1 MTGVARSHS
10 RARGSPAGPG
20 RAAPGSGE
28 GAPRG
33 SRTTPDAS
41 AIGAAADPS
50 LSPFHVDGCDT
61 LVKLFALRCRTLGDR
76 TAHREKELGIWRSH
90 SWSAFF
96 DAARAIG
103 LGLAELG
110 LKRGEVVSILSEDR
124 KEWIYADLGVQCV
137 GGIVSGVYTT
147 GSAEQVAH
155 QVSDSG
161 SRFLVVENDEQLDKF
176 LEVRDRLPRLLKCI
190 VLDRD
195 GLHGFT
201 DDRVMFLDELRD
213 LGRRAHDRDRDRFRR
228 EMEASR
234 PDDIAI
240 LIYTSGTTGAP
251 KGAMIAHE
259 NIMFSVSS
267 LLRAMSIRDGDE
279 QLCFLPLCHVLE
291 RLVSVFVPIAAR
303 SVVNFAESIET
314 VFDDLREV
322 SPATFTA
329 VPRMWE
335 KIHSRVRVLAA
346 EATPLG
352 RWAFERALACGAERA
367 GYLMEG
373 RPVPG
378 LTEVR
383 YRFWDRL
390 VLANVRRMIGLDGA
404 RTITTGAAPIAP
416 DLVKWYWSIGLVM
429 LEGYGLTESAGV
441 LALNTPDRSRIGS
454 VGPVAP
460 GVEMRIAADGEI
472 LARAPLVF
480 RGYRGDSEKTAETIR
495 EGWLHTGDI
504 GRIDSDGFVWITGR
518 AKDII
523 VTTGGKN
530 VAPAEFESRLKVSP
544 FVLDAVVI
552 GDRRRFLTALVM
564 IDQEN
569 VERYAREHRVPY
581 SDFASL
587 CAAEPVRALIEAE
600 VAAVNARFARAE
612 QVRDFRLIDVLLS
625 PEDDELTPTMKIRR
639 GIVERNHKAL
649 IDGMYPPEHFT
660 DPRPPTRAGEISGP
674 GSHGDDT

>member
-1 MTGVARSHS
+1 MPDAACGHS
-10 RARGSPAGPG
+10 RARGSPAGPY
-20 RAAPGSGE
+20 RAPPGPGE

-41 AIGAAADPS
+41 AVGAAVDPS

-61 LVKLFALRCRTLGDR
+61 LVKLFALRCHALGDR

-90 SWSAFF
+90 SWSAFL

-110 LKRGEVVSILSEDR
+110 LKRGEVVSILAEDR

-137 GGIVSGVYTT
+137 GGIVSGIYTT

-201 DDRVMFLDELRD
+201 DDRVLFLDELRD

-228 EMEASR
+228 EIEASR

-335 KIHSRVRVLAA
+335 KIHSRVQVLAA
-346 EATPLG
+346 QATPLE
-352 RWAFERALACGAERA
+352 RRAFERALACGAERA

-378 LTEVR
+378 LTEAR

-441 LALNTPDRSRIGS
+441 LALNTPDRSRTGS
-454 VGPVAP
+454 VGPAAP
-460 GVEMRIAADGEI
+460 GVEMRIATDGEI

-480 RGYRGDSEKTAETIR
+480 RGYWGDSEKTAETIR

-504 GRIDSDGFVWITGR
+504 GRIDDQGFVWITGR

-523 VTTGGKN
+523 ITTGGKN

-649 IDGMYPPEHFT
+649 IDEMYRPDNFS
-660 DPRPPTRAGEISGP
+660 DARPPTRIGEISGS
-674 GSHGDDT
+674 GSHGDET